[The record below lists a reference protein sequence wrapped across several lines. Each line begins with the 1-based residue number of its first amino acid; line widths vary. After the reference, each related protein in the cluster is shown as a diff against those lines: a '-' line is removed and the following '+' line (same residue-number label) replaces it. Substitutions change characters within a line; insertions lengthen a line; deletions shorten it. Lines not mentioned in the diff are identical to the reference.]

1 MIYEGI
7 ETNKEI
13 KKTLK
18 EISIKTDV
26 PISDICK
33 KLNIMPQSYQNI
45 FKKKKLA
52 LCDIS
57 EILNCF
63 NYDLEIV
70 FKPKE
75 K

>member
-1 MIYEGI
+1 MIYKGI

-13 KKTLK
+13 KKTIK
-18 EISIKTDV
+18 EISVKTDV
-26 PISDICK
+26 PVSDVCK

-57 EILNCF
+57 TILDCF
-63 NYDLEIV
+63 NYELEII

-75 K
+75 

>member
-1 MIYEGI
+1 MIYKGI

-13 KKTLK
+13 KKTIK
-18 EISIKTDV
+18 EISVKTDV
-26 PISDICK
+26 SVSDVCK

-57 EILNCF
+57 KILDCF
-63 NYDLEIV
+63 NYDLEII

-75 K
+75 